1 MGKIV
6 PEQTNMKSYL
16 KFLSRNKLYTAIE
29 AVGLIV
35 SLAFVVIISCYVW
48 QQLAITRETPGYKHV
63 YSLNMGMESF
73 SANPGEMSIVQDR
86 IPEVETATRMKI
98 NHYSGQQ
105 ISIDGQPIPSKY
117 NSITEVDPSFFSFFP
132 FTFVEGSGEILHD
145 RSQVVLEESFARLC
159 FPDTDPMGR
168 TIVIRTDTCIV
179 GGIFRIPER
188 SLLKE
193 LTILKSFK
201 QPDEPATSQWIIPID
216 LVLLRFREGTDVEAT
231 RTLIDT
237 LVRKEFPNY
246 FKNRSADTRVTYPVK
261 DIYFSSNNSGSILNK
276 GNRSMIHV
284 LIATGLLLLA
294 SALFNYINL
303 SVALSNKRA
312 KEMAIR
318 STLGESRGRIF
329 GRYILES
336 VVFMA
341 VCLALAIVLAKW
353 LEPLFNRYVASD
365 IGLDIAFSE
374 PYLIT
379 YTLMAVVVGAVS
391 GIIPAIMVHR
401 NDPVSIIKGGQRRQ
415 TKTVF
420 SRVFIVIQ
428 NVITV
433 TLISLAIVMEYQY
446 NHLVN
451 APLGADVSNLYYIS
465 SGTIS
470 KDVFSSRPYI
480 NRAGITNGVVGLRN
494 IAYSVSN
501 EDGSFDIGR
510 IECDE
515 TAFDIYGFEIVKDY
529 HRSRQKSIWFT
540 ESAARAFNLDE
551 ANPVIPKSLEYFYKD
566 REIGGI
572 IKDFAVTDPSH
583 FAANQVGLVVI
594 DNLLEQSTMI
604 LELNRLDKEVRAD
617 LKEIERQESI
627 RLRGDESV
635 ADSYGPVPELIERSM
650 EDTHNFIRLIEL
662 FMLVS
667 VLISLL
673 GLVAM
678 SAYYAGLQTKSIAV
692 RKVFGGTVESETKR
706 AVAEYMIL
714 VGIAVIIGIAIAI
727 FLAERYLRQF
737 WDRIEGYGW
746 AFAVSAVITLLISF
760 LAVLWQTLKAARTN
774 PAVELKKE

>member
-1 MGKIV
+1 
-6 PEQTNMKSYL
+6 MKSYL

-48 QQLAITRETPGYKHV
+48 QQLAITRETPGYKNV
-63 YSLNMGMESF
+63 YSLTMGMESF
-73 SANPGEMSIVQDR
+73 NAIPGEMSIVQDR
-86 IPEVETATRMKI
+86 IPEVETATRMKQI
-98 NHYSGQQ
+98 NYFGNQ
-105 ISIDGQPIPSKY
+105 ISIDGQPSPSKY
-117 NSITEVDPSFFSFFP
+117 NSVTEVDPSFFSFFP
-132 FTFVEGSGEILHD
+132 FTFVEGSEEILHD
-145 RSQVVLEESFARLC
+145 RNQVVLEESFARLC

-168 TIVIRTDTCIV
+168 TIVIMTDTCIV
-179 GGIFRIPER
+179 GGIVRIPER

-201 QPDEPATSQWIIPID
+201 QPDEPATSLWIIPND

-237 LVRKEFPNY
+237 LVRKEFPDY
-246 FKNRSADTRVTYPVK
+246 FKNQSADTRVTSPVK

-276 GNRSMIHV
+276 GNRSMIYV
-284 LIATGLLLLA
+284 LIAAGILLLV

-341 VCLALAIVLAKW
+341 VCLVFAIALAKW

-379 YTLMAVVVGAVS
+379 YILMAIVVGAVS
-391 GIIPAIMVHR
+391 GIIPAFMVHR
-401 NDPVSIIKGGQRRQ
+401 NDPVSIIKGDQRRQ

-433 TLISLAIVMEYQY
+433 ALISLAMVMEHQY

-465 SGTIS
+465 SGTIG

-480 NRAGITNGVVGLRN
+480 NRAGITSGVVGLRN

-501 EDGSFDIGR
+501 EDGSVDVGR

-515 TAFDIYGFEIVKDY
+515 TAFDIFGFEIVKDY

-551 ANPVIPKSLEYFYKD
+551 ENPVIPKGLEYFYKD

-583 FAANQVGLVVI
+583 FAANQVGIVVI
-594 DNLLEQSTMI
+594 DDLLGQSTMI

-617 LKEIERQESI
+617 LKEIGQ
-627 RLRGDESV
+627 
-635 ADSYGPVPELIERSM
+635 GPGELIFQLSRGAVP
-650 EDTHNFIRLIEL
+650 RIEFRIVHVQQGRQRFRQHGGVL
-662 FMLVS
+662 LDGQHRIGITVKHELTLHAKMRMLEKLRV
-667 VLISLL
+667 
-673 GLVAM
+673 
-678 SAYYAGLQTKSIAV
+678 GLQTKSIAV

-714 VGIAVIIGIAIAI
+714 VGVAVIIGIAIAI
-727 FLAERYLRQF
+727 FLSERYLRQF

-746 AFAVSAVITLLISF
+746 VFAVAAVITLLISF
-760 LAVLWQTLKAARTN
+760 LAVLWQTLKAAKTN
-774 PAVELKKE
+774 PAEELKKE

>member
-1 MGKIV
+1 
-6 PEQTNMKSYL
+6 MKSYL

-48 QQLAITRETPGYKHV
+48 QQLAITRETPGYKNV
-63 YSLNMGMESF
+63 YSLTMGMESF
-73 SANPGEMSIVQDR
+73 NAIPGEMSIVQDR
-86 IPEVETATRMKI
+86 IPEVETATRMKQI
-98 NHYSGQQ
+98 NYFGNQ
-105 ISIDGQPIPSKY
+105 ISIDGQPSPSKY
-117 NSITEVDPSFFSFFP
+117 NSVTEVDPSFFGFFP
-132 FTFVEGSGEILHD
+132 FTFVEGSEEILHD
-145 RSQVVLEESFARLC
+145 RNQVVLEESFARLC

-168 TIVIRTDTCIV
+168 TIVIMTDTCIV
-179 GGIFRIPER
+179 GGIVRIPER

-201 QPDEPATSQWIIPID
+201 QPDEPATSLWIIPND

-231 RTLIDT
+231 RTMIDT
-237 LVRKEFPNY
+237 LVRKEFPDY
-246 FKNRSADTRVTYPVK
+246 FKNQSADTRVTSPVK

-276 GNRSMIHV
+276 GNRSMIYV
-284 LIATGLLLLA
+284 LIAAGILLLV

-341 VCLALAIVLAKW
+341 VCLAFAIALAKW

-379 YTLMAVVVGAVS
+379 YILMAIVVGAVS
-391 GIIPAIMVHR
+391 GIIPAFMVHR
-401 NDPVSIIKGGQRRQ
+401 NDPVSIIKGNQRRQ

-433 TLISLAIVMEYQY
+433 ALISLAMVMEHQY

-465 SGTIS
+465 SGTIG

-480 NRAGITNGVVGLRN
+480 NRAGITSGVVGLRN

-501 EDGSFDIGR
+501 EDGSVDVGR

-515 TAFDIYGFEIVKDY
+515 TAFDIFGFEIVKDY

-551 ANPVIPKSLEYFYKD
+551 ENPVIPKGLEYFYKD

-583 FAANQVGLVVI
+583 FAANQVGIVVI
-594 DNLLEQSTMI
+594 DDLLGQSTMI

-617 LKEIERQESI
+617 LKEIGRQESI

-635 ADSYGPVPELIERSM
+635 ADNYGPVPELIERRM

-667 VLISLL
+667 VLISLM

-714 VGIAVIIGIAIAI
+714 VGVAVIIGIAIAI
-727 FLAERYLRQF
+727 FLSERYLRQF

-746 AFAVSAVITLLISF
+746 VFAVAAVITLLISF
-760 LAVLWQTLKAARTN
+760 LAVLWQTLKAAKTN
-774 PAVELKKE
+774 PAEELKKE

>member
-1 MGKIV
+1 
-6 PEQTNMKSYL
+6 MKSYL

-29 AVGLIV
+29 AAGLIV

-48 QQLAITRETPGYKHV
+48 QQLAITRETPGYKNV
-63 YSLNMGMESF
+63 YSLNMGGESF
-73 SANPGEMSIVQDR
+73 NARPGEMSIVQDR
-86 IPEVETATRMKI
+86 IPEVETASRVKKTNYFGK
-98 NHYSGQQ
+98 Q
-105 ISIDGQPIPSKY
+105 ISIDGQYIASKY
-117 NSITEVDPSFFSFFP
+117 NSVTEVDPSFFGFFP
-132 FTFVEGSGEILHD
+132 STFVEGSEECLHD
-145 RSQVVLEESFARLC
+145 RNQLILEESFARLY
-159 FPDTDPMGR
+159 FPDKDPMGK
-168 TIVIRTDTCIV
+168 TVIIRTDTCIV
-179 GGIFRIPER
+179 GGIVRFPER

-193 LTILKSFK
+193 QYIIKGFK
-201 QPDEPATSQWIIPID
+201 QPDEPTASTFFIPND
-216 LVLLRFREGTDVEAT
+216 LVLLRFREGTDIEAT
-231 RTLIDT
+231 RALIDT
-237 LVRKEFPNY
+237 LIRKEFPNY
-246 FKNRSADTRVTYPVK
+246 SKSQVTFPIK
-261 DIYFSSNNSGSILNK
+261 DIYFSPNNNTDILNK
-276 GNRSMIHV
+276 GNRSMIYV
-284 LIATGLLLLA
+284 LIAAGILLLV

-318 STLGESRGRIF
+318 STLGESRSRIF

-336 VVFMA
+336 MIFMA
-341 VCLALAIVLAKW
+341 VCLVLAIVLAKW

-379 YTLMAVVVGAVS
+379 YILMAVVVGAVS
-391 GIIPAIMVHR
+391 GIIPAFMVHR
-401 NDPVSIIKGGQRRQ
+401 DDPVSIIKGSQRRQ

-433 TLISLAIVMEYQY
+433 TLISLAIVMELQY

-451 APLGADVSNLYYIS
+451 APLGADVSDLYFIS
-465 SGTIS
+465 SGTIG

-494 IAYSVSN
+494 IAFAVSN
-501 EDGSFDIGR
+501 EDGSIDIGK

-540 ESAARAFNLDE
+540 ESAARAFNFDE
-551 ANPVIPKSLEYFYKD
+551 ENPVIPKSLEYFYKD

-583 FAANQVGLVVI
+583 FAANQVGMVI
-594 DNLLEQSTMI
+594 IDELLGQSTMI

-617 LKEIERQESI
+617 LKEIGRQESI

-635 ADSYGPVPELIERSM
+635 ADNYGPVPELIERSM
-650 EDTHNFIRLIEL
+650 EETHNFIRLIEL

-678 SAYYAGLQTKSIAV
+678 SAYYAGLQTKGIAV
-692 RKVFGGTVESETKR
+692 RKVFGATVESETKR
-706 AVAEYMIL
+706 AVSEYMIL
-714 VGIAVIIGIAIAI
+714 VGIAIIIGIAIAI

-746 AFAVSAVITLLISF
+746 VFAVAAVITLLISF
-760 LAVLWQTLKAARTN
+760 LAVLWQTLKAAKTN
-774 PAVELKKE
+774 PAEELKKE